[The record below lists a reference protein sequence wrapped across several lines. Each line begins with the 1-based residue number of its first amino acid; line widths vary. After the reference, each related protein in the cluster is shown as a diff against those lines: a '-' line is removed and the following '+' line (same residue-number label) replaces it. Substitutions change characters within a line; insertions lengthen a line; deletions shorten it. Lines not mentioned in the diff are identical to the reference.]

1 MLHVSDARY
10 DSYDS
15 TRVEGAAAGRATV
28 HQGAVSRTRQ
38 QVANVSIIFSNYSQI
53 FSTNRSPCC

>member
-38 QVANVSIIFSNYSQI
+38 QVADVSTYYIF
-53 FSTNRSPCC
+53 